1 MGAGCDHIEHVRTQV
16 WYALTVGGIAI
27 FFGYLPVGMGISIYI
42 VLPLAVIATILM
54 VRFIGKSVDAIEEEN
69 DIKVKTI

>member
-27 FFGYLPVGMGISIYI
+27 FFGYLPIGMGVSIYI
-42 VLPLAVIATILM
+42 VLPLAIIATILM
-54 VRFIGKSVDAIEEEN
+54 VRFLGKPVDIVEEEN
-69 DIKVKTI
+69 DIKTKMI